1 MIPKSAVRKLI
12 KNLLK
17 KHKDDTAIKS
27 DLYYLNQ
34 QIELIDN
41 ELGDIRTFREAR
53 PTTAIGSEE
62 GQVIGHLIRE
72 RNELVAGVKQIERE
86 GIPLLYDE
94 TGHPLVAASR
104 KIDPDDVPDNLKAS
118 DMYDVENLDY
128 NNQNEIDRFDR
139 WYAENEEA
147 INAEIYERGSEDK
160 AVAYH
165 YELFPRDTS
174 AWVNALWKE
183 NFDPAGVLEPK
194 GMIAKGSKEFD
205 REWEVLMGQRASSQR
220 GARQIQKNKLIES
233 RRLTEEERNILR
245 EELPKRRK
253 SIYTDEEAE
262 RWIRAT
268 TADDIIKDYEAG
280 EDIIFYTADDGLDTG
295 MNASEIDEILGRK
308 GRTKFALGTQAFS
321 KLANL
326 ILQSA
331 NRRRGIVATGES
343 SNDPLSNILDNNPD
357 QFINWLKANDE
368 TVQGSADRLQIIHP
382 EWTADSPELQDA
394 VADFAVIRF
403 EESLEQ
409 GAGIQSID
417 VRPHQGKTVLGPPS
431 EQKDM
436 LTDISKSLES
446 DVFSVRNADEE
457 GFVIVQRQSPVTGKM
472 NSRKLEATIE
482 QFARYNEGEDSIQN
496 IFPNLNPDEREFIMT
511 GVLDDAE
518 WQQMVGPEDPEYFAS
533 GGYING
539 KRNKY
544 QEGGEGILP
553 PQPIPAAVEA
563 AMPADDTIETE
574 RVDEAIFNAELTP
587 DEEQYLDEKLTDDPM
602 LESIIDKVLITA
614 VEFQGEGPV
623 EGPGTEMSDSIPA
636 RLSDGEFVINA
647 EATRNIGPENLQRMM
662 DDNSNVRRMA
672 NIGGYQDELDRLE
685 LPTKP
690 TIGRDSS
697 KIRFQKNPI
706 DEEISK
712 LMVRKGDYILTL

>member
-1 MIPKSAVRKLI
+1 MIPTSVVKTLI
-12 KNLLK
+12 KKLLK
-17 KHKDDTAIKS
+17 KHKDDTAVKS
-27 DLYYLNQ
+27 DLYYLKS
-34 QIELIDN
+34 QIENADN
-41 ELGDIRTFREAR
+41 EISSFTKQEVDN
-53 PTTAIGSEE
+53 SSS
-62 GQVIGHLIRE
+62 IRE
-72 RNELVAGVKQIERE
+72 VVDELEGNKDDFIAALKQIEEE
-86 GIPLLYDE
+86 GIPIEWSPEGFPILRE
-94 TGHPLVAASR
+94 Q
-104 KIDPDDVPDNLKAS
+104 
-118 DMYDVENLDY
+118 LD
-128 NNQNEIDRFDR
+128 EIDEIR
-139 WYAENEEA
+139 WAMDEEYDQSLKENPS
-147 INAEIYERGSEDK
+147 IFED
-160 AVAYH
+160 
-165 YELFPRDTS
+165 PRDIFGKKLS
-174 AWVNALWKE
+174 KE
-183 NFDPAGVLEPK
+183 ELDEVRRMADEGEPK
-194 GMIAKGSKEFD
+194 GIIAKGSKEFD
-205 REWEVLMGQRASSQR
+205 REWEVLTGQKEAARR
-220 GARQIQKNKLIES
+220 GDRQIQKNKLIES

-245 EELPKRRK
+245 EELPKNYP
-253 SIYTDEEAE
+253 SIYTAE
-262 RWIRAT
+262 QAKRRINAT

-280 EDIIFYTADDGLDTG
+280 EDIILYAGDPPDTPPDLG

-409 GAGIQSID
+409 GAGIQAID

-457 GFVIVQRQSPVTGKM
+457 GFVIVTRQSPVTGKM
-472 NSRKLEATIE
+472 NSKKLEATIE

-511 GVLDDAE
+511 GILDDAE

-539 KRNKY
+539 ERNKY

-636 RLSDGEFVINA
+636 RLSEGEFVINA

-672 NIGGYQDELDRLE
+672 NIGGYQDELNRLE

>member
-1 MIPKSAVRKLI
+1 MIPTSVVKTLI
-12 KNLLK
+12 KKLLK
-17 KHKDDTAIKS
+17 KHKDDTAVKS
-27 DLYYLNQ
+27 DLYYLKS
-34 QIELIDN
+34 QIENADN
-41 ELGDIRTFREAR
+41 EISSFTKQEVDN
-53 PTTAIGSEE
+53 SSS
-62 GQVIGHLIRE
+62 IRE
-72 RNELVAGVKQIERE
+72 VVDELEGNKDDFIAALKQIEEE
-86 GIPLLYDE
+86 GIPIEWSPEGFPILRE
-94 TGHPLVAASR
+94 Q
-104 KIDPDDVPDNLKAS
+104 
-118 DMYDVENLDY
+118 LD
-128 NNQNEIDRFDR
+128 EIDEIR
-139 WYAENEEA
+139 WAMDEEYDQSLKENPS
-147 INAEIYERGSEDK
+147 IFED
-160 AVAYH
+160 
-165 YELFPRDTS
+165 PRDIFGKKLS
-174 AWVNALWKE
+174 KE
-183 NFDPAGVLEPK
+183 ELDEVRRMADEGEPK
-194 GMIAKGSKEFD
+194 GIIAKGSKEFD
-205 REWEVLMGQRASSQR
+205 REWEVLTGQKEAARR
-220 GARQIQKNKLIES
+220 GDRQIQKNKLIES

-245 EELPKRRK
+245 EELPKRFPAV
-253 SIYTDEEAE
+253 YTAE
-262 RWIRAT
+262 QAKRRINAT

-280 EDIIFYTADDGLDTG
+280 EDIILYAGDPPDTPPDLG

-409 GAGIQSID
+409 GAGIQAID

-457 GFVIVQRQSPVTGKM
+457 GFVIVTRQSPVTGKM
-472 NSRKLEATIE
+472 NSKKLEATIE

-511 GVLDDAE
+511 GILDDAE

-539 KRNKY
+539 ERNKY

-636 RLSDGEFVINA
+636 RLSEGEFVINA